1 MVRNT
6 AEPVIMQPENE
17 LARLVADGKRSDDY
31 GALGRELLGGGSVL
45 AGSRRR
51 AAFRLVSP
59 S

>member
-1 MVRNT
+1 
-6 AEPVIMQPENE
+6 MQPENE